1 MEISSRPKQREQ
13 WVSRGQPVNNFFCDG
28 RRGLWPIYRRLTGAM
43 LGLFTL
49 LFGVAPASTATA
61 QTSKVPATTAQL
73 ELIARSTANELEA
86 LENPTRFQYQERLEW
101 SWGAETRS
109 VIETPEGR
117 ADRVVLF
124 RDEPLSSEQQ
134 AKQEHRLQKLLS
146 DRDAVKNELQ
156 DQKAETQRRIRM
168 VRAFPRAFFFDFAGS
183 ENGLLRFDF
192 RPNPEFSPK
201 DRETQM
207 YRGMEGKVWLEP
219 VQERIVQ
226 IQGRLVKDVSFGWGI
241 FGRLNKGGIY
251 EITQTQLS
259 PGRWRITTLNVEVK
273 GRTFFL
279 GSFRFQRR
287 ESNSRF
293 RRVSSGMTYTA
304 AVQALL
310 DATDPPEPDKASNP
324 HSHPR
329 SSGAPYARH

>member
-1 MEISSRPKQREQ
+1 
-13 WVSRGQPVNNFFCDG
+13 
-28 RRGLWPIYRRLTGAM
+28 M

-49 LFGVAPASTATA
+49 LFVAAPACTATA
-61 QTSKVPATTAQL
+61 QTAKVPATTAQL

-86 LENPTRFQYQERLEW
+86 LENPTLFQYQERLEW
-101 SWGAETRS
+101 NWGAETRS

-124 RDEPLSSEQQ
+124 RDEPLSPEQQ

-156 DQKAETQRRIRM
+156 DQKSETQRRTRM

-183 ENGLLRFDF
+183 EKGLLRFDF
-192 RPNPEFSPK
+192 HPNPEFSPK

-207 YRGMEGKVWLEP
+207 YRGMEGKVWLDP

-251 EITQTQLS
+251 EITQSQLS

-279 GSFRFQRR
+279 DSFRFQRR
-287 ESNSRF
+287 ERNSRF
-293 RRVSSGMTYTA
+293 RRVSSAMTYTA

-310 DATDPPEPDKASNP
+310 DAPDPTDPDGPSNP
-324 HSHPR
+324 HSPPR
-329 SSGAPYARH
+329 SPGDRRARH